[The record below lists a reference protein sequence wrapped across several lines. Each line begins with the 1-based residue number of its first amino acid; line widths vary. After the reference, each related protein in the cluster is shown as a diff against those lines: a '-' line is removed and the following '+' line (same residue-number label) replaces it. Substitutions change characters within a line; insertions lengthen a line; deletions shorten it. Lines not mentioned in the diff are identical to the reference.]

1 MFPIEIVTPTHFGIL
16 SNSALIPIYL
26 RVLLL
31 SYYNINKSITLS
43 NTSIYS
49 LGEMNFL

>member
-1 MFPIEIVTPTHFGIL
+1 MSLIKIVILTYFSIL
-16 SNSALIPIYL
+16 SNSTLIPIYL

-31 SYYNINKSITLS
+31 SYYNIDKSITLS

-49 LGEMNFL
+49 LRGIDFL